1 MTKKIVASLIL
12 PCIIFIGCGSDGGS
26 NSESDLTEPT
36 SEPKSEIK
44 SVDEVLKLSDV
55 IYGAPQEIDFQN
67 KTRMRLKRHKE
78 IRNKLVKIN
87 SLQEKSETSS
97 CSISGTVNTE
107 ILSNGSLTIIYDKC
121 INNNVK
127 TGLSSYYNGKLQT
140 NSKGNQISFYGLT
153 EILDYENYPQM
164 STYYDDI
171 KMTFSVENDIEDI
184 KINGKLDI
192 HEHGDVVER
201 MNYSEFTIKN
211 NLINKSYYMAG
222 NFSDK
227 MRCHAEEHKYQ
238 TKNNDWLVEDITD
251 SKKISSGTLHVDDLK
266 YNYQKE
272 NVTVTKNNQQ
282 GTFIQQ
288 ELIDG
293 HNENKAQTECAT
305 SYL

>member
-26 NSESDLTEPT
+26 NSKSDLTEPT
-36 SEPKSEIK
+36 SEIK

-78 IRNKLVKIN
+78 IRNKLLKIN
-87 SLQEKSETSS
+87 SLHEKAEASS

-107 ILSNGSLTIIYDKC
+107 ILSNGSLTIIYNEC
-121 INNNVK
+121 INHSVK
-127 TGLSSYYNGKLQT
+127 TGLSSYYDGKLQT
-140 NSKGNQISFYGLT
+140 NSKGNQILFYGLT
-153 EILDYENYPQM
+153 EILDYENYPETG
-164 STYYDDI
+164 TYYDDI
-171 KMTFSVENDIEDI
+171 KMTFSVEDGIEEI
-184 KINGKLDI
+184 QINGKLNVN
-192 HEHGDVVER
+192 EHGDVVES
-201 MNYSEFTIKN
+201 MNYADFTIKN

-222 NFSDK
+222 NFADK
-227 MRCHAEEHKYQ
+227 MRCHTEEHNYQ
-238 TKNNDWLVEDITD
+238 TKNNNWLVEDSTN
-251 SKKISSGTLHVDDLK
+251 SKKISSGTLQIDELK

-272 NVTVTKNNQQ
+272 NVVVTKNNQK
-282 GTFIQQ
+282 GTFVQQ

-293 HNENKAQTECAT
+293 YNEKKDQTECSV